1 MTFLPR
7 EGVTESC
14 EGIVSHLHVGII
26 VGNVKM
32 FKNERMSDDILFC
45 CVSFGAWCCC
55 CCCWYKFETEGE
67 DPRRTRSLSETS
79 SDSKERKW
87 VRFEGR
93 ILRLFLVVAVHALV
107 LL

>member
-32 FKNERMSDDILFC
+32 FKNERMSEDILFC
-45 CVSFGAWCCC
+45 CVSFGVC

-93 ILRLFLVVAVHALV
+93 ILRLFLVVTVHALE